1 MKFAVLKFRVF
12 NKDFH
17 RIMKCKLILD
27 EADLENMIN
36 FLESSKDRIIVLDE
50 VQTFEGR
57 DMLCDM
63 LRRIRK
69 ELEDDLYYLP

>member
-17 RIMKCKLILD
+17 RVMKCKLIVEEPDLD
-27 EADLENMIN
+27 NMIR
-36 FLESSKDRIIVLDE
+36 FIESSKDRIIIFDE
-50 VQTFEGR
+50 VRIFEGR
-57 DMLCDM
+57 DMVGDM

-69 ELEDDLYYLP
+69 ELEDDLYSLP